1 MVFFFALLGCLL
13 SRRAWGA
20 KLTTCREDLS
30 NKPFCKRLCGVA
42 LFRIRSIRAQ
52 VRPISLSLNT
62 GFGSGYVLG
71 LVPLRAYASAAAA
84 AMCSGRG
91 PCAHTPAAG
100 SSIARWAI
108 RRANAIWERLVG
120 RLSN

>member
-1 MVFFFALLGCLL
+1 MVFFLPFWAVY
-13 SRRAWGA
+13 SRGWRVA

-42 LFRIRSIRAQ
+42 LFRFRSIRAQ

-62 GFGSGYVLG
+62 GSGSGYVLG

-100 SSIARWAI
+100 SSIAGWEI
-108 RRANAIWERLVG
+108 DEPTPFGNA
-120 RLSN
+120 